1 MLACIL
7 GEFCKHATRR
17 DVETEHS
24 NHIAKLSA
32 TVSSKTTQ
40 NVIARL
46 TWWLAV
52 YSQEI
57 NTKHALDRNCIYIQ
71 KRPTNSVKT

>member
-46 TWWLAV
+46 T
-52 YSQEI
+52 
-57 NTKHALDRNCIYIQ
+57 
-71 KRPTNSVKT
+71 